1 MPARF
6 YILTMI
12 RYLALK
18 LKNMTVLRTVQIS
31 DDQLSR
37 FEKMME
43 ENGFKI
49 IREDYSEIP
58 LEVQQEIERRAVNW
72 DDKLAIPAEEVL
84 TRLRNRL

>member
-1 MPARF
+1 
-6 YILTMI
+6 
-12 RYLALK
+12 
-18 LKNMTVLRTVQIS
+18 MTVLRTVQIS
-31 DDQLSR
+31 DDQLPR

-58 LEVQQEIERRAVNW
+58 LEVQQEIERRAGNW

-84 TRLRNRL
+84 IRLRNRL